1 MLTLFFNILTLTTF
15 SFKTFNIL
23 ILGSTCEGPQCKGYF
38 SVKKVA
44 TELMRK
50 EKNKRK
56 RKES

>member
-50 EKNKRK
+50 EKK
-56 RKES
+56 